1 MTYNREDVQLGLD
14 VDSKVTGQAGEWT
27 MTLNKVYSRYEEV
40 RQSINKGVD
49 KRLQI
54 ITKLADPDAVGHQI
68 ERYSTSNCWVNDLPV
83 VSYERGALV
92 EMERRADLR
101 RPIWS
106 TWIASNK
113 EEHHGRQAKQN
124 QF

>member
-1 MTYNREDVQLGLD
+1 M
-14 VDSKVTGQAGEWT
+14 
-27 MTLNKVYSRYEEV
+27 

-92 EMERRADLR
+92 EME
-101 RPIWS
+101 
-106 TWIASNK
+106 ASGGFTPSDMVNLDRIK
-113 EEHHGRQAKQN
+113 
-124 QF
+124 